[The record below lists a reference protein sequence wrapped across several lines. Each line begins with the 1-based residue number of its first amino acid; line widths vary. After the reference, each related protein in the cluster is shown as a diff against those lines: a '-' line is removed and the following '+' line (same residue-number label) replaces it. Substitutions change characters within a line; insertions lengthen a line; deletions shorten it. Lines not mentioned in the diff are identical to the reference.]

1 MAGLDNSQAPP
12 FYLVCSIE
20 ASVNHHRGS
29 HHVVCF
35 RRFAVSILPIFLFFL
50 PLTGTAQE
58 IPKTKPTAPHKQN
71 HKQPGSATQSP
82 KDPVEEHYRA
92 AETFQLAGDLKAAET
107 EYRQVISL
115 SLQRLAAIRVLA
127 QEEQQALILLQAAT
141 AADPSDV
148 EAQMSL
154 ASLYFRSGDLVSAK
168 TILAAILAK
177 DAQRFPAK
185 SLLGK
190 ILFLEGDYSAAADQL
205 QAALPESSDIDVA
218 YSLALTYLKLN
229 QLANASNVFDEM
241 LTSLGSSAEL
251 HVLIG
256 RAYQETRRFD
266 LAVAEYRKALELNPK
281 AARAHSYL
289 GRIYLLERGDAALTD
304 ARREFEAEIAR
315 DPGDFSSHFNL
326 GVIHFKQRE
335 FGPAEREFSEAIQ
348 LRPESPEG
356 YFYIGQAQMES
367 GNSQA
372 SVAQLKKSIELYGSA
387 PEAQPA
393 HQALAKALENLG
405 RPAEAQQQ
413 ADIARKLAQPGGQPG
428 PAVLPADSSS
438 GKEMRAMLLPAAPKD
453 SAQKIPAEYVA
464 GLKEALGNAYHNLG
478 VILAQRGQYVEA
490 ANLFA
495 EAAKWSTDIK
505 ALDKNWGTAS
515 FRANQ
520 YSMAIAP
527 LERQL
532 LADPQDSNARRMLAL
547 SYFMTENFPKAAET
561 FRPILPAL
569 TDNPSLLYAA
579 GISLAK
585 SGESKGASEIFR
597 RMLVQNPDAAEVH
610 LFLGQAHGEQ
620 KEDVDALKEFSRA
633 LELNPKLPEANYG
646 SGMIHLRQGN
656 REQAEKDFRAELA
669 VNPGDAS
676 AEYRLG
682 HILLAQQKQAE
693 AIDMLADVV
702 RQKPNDADAHYGL
715 GKALLEKGDLTPA
728 IARLETAVRLN
739 PEQPYAYYQL
749 SLAYRRQGRA
759 QEAETTLRQYE
770 KLKQKNPRA
779 ISESESGKPE

>member
-1 MAGLDNSQAPP
+1 M
-12 FYLVCSIE
+12 
-20 ASVNHHRGS
+20 NHHRGS
-29 HHVVCF
+29 HCAVCL
-35 RRFAVSILPIFLFFL
+35 RRLSVSILPIFLFFV
-50 PLTGTAQE
+50 PLAGEAQE
-58 IPKTKPTAPHKQN
+58 KPKPRPTPPPKQN
-71 HKQPGSATQSP
+71 QKQPAPAPQSQ

-92 AETFQLAGDLKAAET
+92 AETFQLAGDLKAAEG
-107 EYRQVISL
+107 EYRRVISL

-127 QEEQQALILLQAAT
+127 QDEQQALVLLQAAT
-141 AADPSDV
+141 AGDPSDV

-154 ASLYFRSGDLVSAK
+154 ASLYFRSGELAHAKAILV
-168 TILAAILAK
+168 AILAK
-177 DAQRFPAK
+177 DEQRFPAK

-190 ILFLEGDYSAAADQL
+190 ILFMEGDYEGAAKQF
-205 QAALPESSDIDVA
+205 QAALPETSDIDVA

-229 QLANASNVFDEM
+229 QLANATNVFDEM
-241 LTSLGSSAEL
+241 LVSLGSSSEL

-256 RAYQETRRFD
+256 RAYQEATRFD
-266 LAVAEYRKALELNPK
+266 VAAAEYRKALELNPK
-281 AARAHSYL
+281 AAHAHSYL
-289 GRIYLLERGDAALTD
+289 GTVYLLERGDAAFTD
-304 ARREFEAEIAR
+304 ARREFEAEIAHN
-315 DPGDFSSHFNL
+315 PGDYSSHYNL

-335 FGPAEREFSEAIQ
+335 FGPAERELAEAIKM
-348 LRPESPEG
+348 RPESPDAH
-356 YFYIGQAQMES
+356 FYLGRAQMES

-387 PEAQPA
+387 PEAQPV
-393 HQALAKALENLG
+393 HQALAKAFENLG
-405 RPAEAQQQ
+405 RPAEAQQE
-413 ADIARKLAQPGGQPG
+413 ADIARKLAQPGRPS
-428 PAVLPADSSS
+428 PAALPADSSS
-438 GKEMRAMLLPAAPKD
+438 GKEMRAMLLPDAPKD

-464 GLKEALGNAYHNLG
+464 GLKEALGNAHHNLG
-478 VILAQRGQYVEA
+478 VILAQRGQYAEA

-520 YSMAIAP
+520 YSMAVAP
-527 LERQL
+527 LERHM

-579 GISLAK
+579 GVSLAK
-585 SGESKGASEIFR
+585 SGDSKGASEIFR
-597 RMLVQNPDAAEVH
+597 QMLVQNPNAAEVH
-610 LFLGQAHGEQ
+610 LFLGQAHSAQ
-620 KEDVDALKEFSRA
+620 KEDAEALQEFSRA

-646 SGMIHLRQGN
+646 AGMIHLRQGN

-669 VNPGDAS
+669 VNAGDAS

-682 HILLAQQKQAE
+682 YILLAQQKQAE

-739 PEQPYAYYQL
+739 PDQPYAYYQL
-749 SLAYRRQGRA
+749 SLAYRRQGRV
-759 QEAETTLRQYE
+759 QEAETTLKQYE
-770 KLKQKNPRA
+770 KLKQKSPRRA
-779 ISESESGKPE
+779 TSESEPGKPD

>member
-1 MAGLDNSQAPP
+1 M
-12 FYLVCSIE
+12 
-20 ASVNHHRGS
+20 NHHRGS
-29 HHVVCF
+29 HCAVCL
-35 RRFAVSILPIFLFFL
+35 RRLSVSILPIFLFFV
-50 PLTGTAQE
+50 PLAGEAQE
-58 IPKTKPTAPHKQN
+58 KPKPRPTTPHKQN
-71 HKQPGSATQSP
+71 QKQPALAPQSQ

-92 AETFQLAGDLKAAET
+92 AETFQLAGDLKAAGS
-107 EYRQVISL
+107 EYRRVISL
-115 SLQRLAAIRVLA
+115 SLQRLAVIRLLA
-127 QEEQQALILLQAAT
+127 QDEQQALTLLQAAT
-141 AADPSDV
+141 AGDPSDV

-154 ASLYFRSGDLVSAK
+154 ASIYFRSGELARAKAMLV
-168 TILAAILAK
+168 AILAK
-177 DAQRFPAK
+177 DEQRFSAK

-190 ILFLEGDYSAAADQL
+190 ILFMEGDYEGAAKQL
-205 QAALPESSDIDVA
+205 QAALPETSDIDVA

-229 QLANASNVFDEM
+229 QLANATNVFDEM
-241 LTSLGSSAEL
+241 LVSLGSSAEL

-256 RAYQETRRFD
+256 RAYQEAGQFD
-266 LAVAEYRKALELNPK
+266 VAAAEYRKALELNPK

-289 GRIYLLERGDAALTD
+289 GTTYLLERGAAALTD
-304 ARREFEAEIAR
+304 ARREFESEIVR
-315 DPGDFSSHFNL
+315 DPGDYSSHFNL

-335 FGPAEREFSEAIQ
+335 FGPAEREFSEAVK
-348 LRPESPEG
+348 LRPESPDAH
-356 YFYIGQAQMES
+356 FYLGQAQMES
-367 GNSQA
+367 GNTQA

-405 RPAEAQQQ
+405 RPAEAQQE
-413 ADIARKLAQPGGQPG
+413 ANIARKLAQPGQPS
-428 PAVLPADSSS
+428 PAALPADSSS
-438 GKEMRAMLLPAAPKD
+438 GKEMRAMLLPDAPKDKD
-453 SAQKIPAEYVA
+453 SAQKIPPEYVA

-478 VILAQRGQYVEA
+478 VILAQRSQYAEA

-505 ALDKNWGTAS
+505 TLDKNWGTAS

-520 YSMAIAP
+520 YSIAIVP
-527 LERQL
+527 LERHV

-547 SYFMTENFPKAAET
+547 SYFMTENFSKAAET
-561 FRPILPAL
+561 FRPILAAL
-569 TDNPSLLYAA
+569 NDNPSLLYAA
-579 GISLAK
+579 GVSLAK
-585 SGESKGASEIFR
+585 SGDSKGASEIFR
-597 RMLVQNPDAAEVH
+597 QMLVQNPNAAEVH
-610 LFLGQAHGEQ
+610 LFLGQAHSAL
-620 KEDVDALKEFSRA
+620 KEDTEALQEFSRA

-646 SGMIHLRQGN
+646 AGMIHLRQGN

-669 VNPGDAS
+669 VNAGDAS

-682 HILLAQQKQAE
+682 YILLAQQKQVE

-739 PEQPYAYYQL
+739 PDQPYAYYQL

-770 KLKQKNPRA
+770 KLKQKNSRA
-779 ISESESGKPE
+779 TIESESGKPD

>member
-1 MAGLDNSQAPP
+1 LN
-12 FYLVCSIE
+12 L
-20 ASVNHHRGS
+20 
-29 HHVVCF
+29 
-35 RRFAVSILPIFLFFL
+35 RRFAVAILPIFLFFL
-50 PLTGTAQE
+50 PLAGTAQE
-58 IPKTKPTAPHKQN
+58 KSKPKPTAPHKQN
-71 HKQPGSATQSP
+71 QKQPGPGPQSA
-82 KDPVEEHYRA
+82 KDPVEEHYHA
-92 AETFQLAGDLKAAET
+92 AETFQLAGDLKSAEG

-115 SLQRLAAIRVLA
+115 SLQRLAAIHALA
-127 QEEQQALILLQAAT
+127 QDDQQALILLQAAT

-154 ASLYFRSGDLVSAK
+154 ASLYFRSGHLARAK
-168 TILAAILAK
+168 PILTSILAK
-177 DAQRFPAK
+177 DERRFPAK

-190 ILFLEGDYSAAADQL
+190 ILFMEGDYAAAASQL
-205 QAALPESSDIDVA
+205 EAVLPETSDIDVA

-229 QLANASNVFDEM
+229 QLANATNVFDEM

-256 RAYQETRRFD
+256 RAYQEAKQFD
-266 LAVAEYRKALELNPK
+266 IAAAEYRKALELNPK

-289 GRIYLLERGDAALTD
+289 GTIYLLEKGDTAFTD
-304 ARREFEAEIAR
+304 ARREFEAEIAH
-315 DPGDFSSHFNL
+315 DPGDYSSHFNL
-326 GVIHFKQRE
+326 GLIHFKQRE
-335 FGPAEREFSEAIQ
+335 FGPAERELSEAIR
-348 LRPESPEG
+348 LRPESPDAH
-356 YFYIGQAQMES
+356 FHLGQAQMES
-367 GNSQA
+367 GDSQA

-405 RPAEAQQQ
+405 RPAEAQQE
-413 ADIARKLAQPGGQPG
+413 ADIARKLAQPGGQLG
-428 PAVLPADSSS
+428 PATLPADSSS
-438 GKEMRAMLLPAAPKD
+438 GKEVRAMLLPAATKD
-453 SAQKIPAEYVA
+453 SAQKIPTEYVA

-478 VILAQRGQYVEA
+478 VILAQRSQYAEA
-490 ANLFA
+490 ANLFG

-515 FRANQ
+515 FRAKQ

-527 LERQL
+527 LERHM

-547 SYFMTENFPKAAET
+547 SYFMTENFPKAAVT

-579 GISLAK
+579 GVSLAK
-585 SGESKGASEIFR
+585 SGDSKGASEIFR
-597 RMLVQNPDAAEVH
+597 QMLVQNPDAAEVH
-610 LFLGQAHGEQ
+610 LFLGQAHSEQ
-620 KEDVDALKEFSRA
+620 KENQEALKEFSRA

-656 REQAEKDFRAELA
+656 REQAEKDFRAELT

-682 HILLAQQKQAE
+682 YILLAQQRQAE

-739 PEQPYAYYQL
+739 PDQPYAYYQL

>member
-1 MAGLDNSQAPP
+1 
-12 FYLVCSIE
+12 
-20 ASVNHHRGS
+20 VNHHRAS
-29 HHVVCF
+29 HRVVCF
-35 RRFAVSILPIFLFFL
+35 RRFAVSILAISLFFL
-50 PLTGTAQE
+50 PLAGTAQE
-58 IPKTKPTAPHKQN
+58 KPKPKPRDPHQQSQ
-71 HKQPGSATQSP
+71 KQPGPAAQSP
-82 KDPVEEHYRA
+82 KDAVEEHYHA

-115 SLQRLAAIRVLA
+115 ALQRLAAIRVLSLD
-127 QEEQQALILLQAAT
+127 EQQALILLQAAT

-148 EAQMSL
+148 EAQMIL
-154 ASLYFRSGDLVSAK
+154 ASLYFRSGELPRAK
-168 TILAAILAK
+168 AILTSLLAK
-177 DAQRFPAK
+177 DAWRLPAK

-190 ILFLEGDYSAAADQL
+190 ILFMEGDYAGAADQL
-205 QAALPESSDIDVA
+205 QAVLPETSDIDVA

-229 QLANASNVFDEM
+229 QQANATNVFDEM

-256 RAYQETRRFD
+256 RAYQETKRFD
-266 LAVAEYRKALELNPK
+266 IAAAEYRKALELNPK

-289 GRIYLLERGDAALTD
+289 GTVYLLERGDAALAD
-304 ARREFEAEIAR
+304 ARREFEAEVAV
-315 DPGDFSSHFNL
+315 DPADYSSHFNL

-335 FGPAEREFSEAIQ
+335 FRPAERELTEAIR
-348 LRPESPEG
+348 LRPESPDA
-356 YFYIGQAQMES
+356 YFYLSQAQMES

-372 SVAQLKKSIELYGSA
+372 SVAQLKKSIELYGNA

-393 HQALAKALENLG
+393 HQALANALETLG
-405 RPAEAQQQ
+405 RLAEAQQE
-413 ADIARKLAQPGGQPG
+413 AEMARKLAQPGQPG
-428 PAVLPADSSS
+428 PATSPGNSSS

-453 SAQKIPAEYVA
+453 SPQKIPAQYVA

-478 VILAQRGQYVEA
+478 VILAQRSQYPEA

-520 YSMAIAP
+520 YSIAIVP
-527 LERQL
+527 LERHVR
-532 LADPQDSNARRMLAL
+532 ADPQDSNARRMLAL

-569 TDNPSLLYAA
+569 TDSPSLLYAA
-579 GISLAK
+579 GISLVK
-585 SGESKGASEIFR
+585 SGDWKGASEIFR
-597 RMLVQNPDAAEVH
+597 QMLAQNPNAAEVH
-610 LFLGQAHGEQ
+610 LFLGQAYSQQ
-620 KEDVDALKEFSRA
+620 KEDVEALQEFSRA

-646 SGMIHLRQGN
+646 SGIIYLRRGN

-669 VNPGDAS
+669 VNPGNPS

-682 HILLAQQKQAE
+682 YILLAQQRQAE

-715 GKALLEKGDLTPA
+715 GKALLEKGDLAPA

-770 KLKQKNPRA
+770 KLKQKSPRVTG
-779 ISESESGKPE
+779 ESESGKPD

>member
-1 MAGLDNSQAPP
+1 M
-12 FYLVCSIE
+12 
-20 ASVNHHRGS
+20 NHHRYQC
-29 HHVVCF
+29 VLNL
-35 RRFAVSILPIFLFFL
+35 RRFAVAILPIFLFFL
-50 PLTGTAQE
+50 PLAGRAQE
-58 IPKTKPTAPHKQN
+58 KPKPKPTAPHKQN
-71 HKQPGSATQSP
+71 QKQPGPQSA
-82 KDPVEEHYRA
+82 KDPVEEHYHA
-92 AETFQLAGDLKAAET
+92 AETFQLAGDLKSAEG

-115 SLQRLAAIRVLA
+115 SLQRLAAIRALA
-127 QEEQQALILLQAAT
+127 QDDQQALILLQAAT

-148 EAQMSL
+148 EVQMSL
-154 ASLYFRSGDLVSAK
+154 ASLYFRSGHLERAK
-168 TILAAILAK
+168 PILTSILAK
-177 DAQRFPAK
+177 DERRFPAK

-190 ILFLEGDYSAAADQL
+190 ILFMEGDYAAAASQL
-205 QAALPESSDIDVA
+205 EAVLPETSDIDVA

-229 QLANASNVFDEM
+229 QLANATNVFDEM

-256 RAYQETRRFD
+256 RAYQEAKRFD
-266 LAVAEYRKALELNPK
+266 IAAAEYRKALELNPK

-289 GRIYLLERGDAALTD
+289 GTIYLLEKGDTAFTD
-304 ARREFEAEIAR
+304 ARREFEAEIAH
-315 DPGDFSSHFNL
+315 DPGDYSSHFNL
-326 GVIHFKQRE
+326 GLMHFKRRE
-335 FGPAEREFSEAIQ
+335 FGPAERELSEAIR
-348 LRPESPEG
+348 LRPESPDAH
-356 YFYIGQAQMES
+356 FHLGQAQMES
-367 GNSQA
+367 GDSQA

-405 RPAEAQQQ
+405 RPGEAQQE
-413 ADIARKLAQPGGQPG
+413 ADIARKLAQPGGQLG
-428 PAVLPADSSS
+428 PATLPADSSS
-438 GKEMRAMLLPAAPKD
+438 GKEVRAMLLPAATKD
-453 SAQKIPAEYVA
+453 SAQKIPPEYVA

-478 VILAQRGQYVEA
+478 VILAQRSQYAEA
-490 ANLFA
+490 ANLFG

-515 FRANQ
+515 FRAKQ

-527 LERQL
+527 LERHM

-547 SYFMTENFPKAAET
+547 SYFMTENFPKAAVT

-585 SGESKGASEIFR
+585 SGDSKGASEIFR

-610 LFLGQAHGEQ
+610 LFLGQAHSEQ

-646 SGMIHLRQGN
+646 SGMIHLRLGN

-682 HILLAQQKQAE
+682 YILLAQQKQAE

-739 PEQPYAYYQL
+739 PDQPYAYYQL

-770 KLKQKNPRA
+770 KLKQKNRRT